1 MSIQNLG
8 NVKTALNLL
17 DDVAD
22 EGYVNNLDEI
32 LGTILGGTSID
43 DAAKAL
49 KSLKVDTSD
58 LGAKLVDL
66 GYDSKEAFEKFGS
79 SSTKSVGSLGTTF
92 SGLAAKIGISTKA
105 LAGLSIGL
113 AVVTAAFVGVQ
124 MYNAHMQ
131 ELVDNAREAASA
143 FSESTSSLDSYSK
156 RVADLRTAL
165 DSGTL
170 TEEEAYQ
177 AKAELLSIQESL
189 SESYADQVEGID
201 LVNGSLKE
209 QIGLI
214 EQPSKSKAN
223 EYLNENRTA
232 IAKAEK
238 EMTKNIGIGVG
249 GAAYLG
255 QFYDNSTDE
264 SNALKD
270 ILSKYGDSIE
280 VKDGGDGITKNVYFY
295 GDATQAKEVLND
307 LMTDLRNASGEF
319 EDSDIFDGFSE
330 NASSYLNDA
339 NEILGE
345 YQSIYEQAQ
354 KARLIA
360 DENQYSYGES
370 SKTASKWL
378 GDYAKAVQEYNEA
391 LVSGDITKIEEA
403 RINFEEIDGAI
414 SGMLQDGT
422 LSAYSD
428 QFNDVRNQLN
438 ETAIAQNDFIDAIN
452 GTRTIDGNSIKEYAD
467 SIKELGL
474 TDVDFKYAIAT
485 DGMQEG
491 EESIRSLV
499 DAAKSAGVI
508 SDESA
513 DSIQLLVDL
522 LVEAGIITQ
531 TVAEEYD
538 ELTAEFI
545 DFAAYQE
552 NVNSALESSKSAT
565 GLTTDEVTNLTNAY
579 KDLESFDASK
589 LFEETANGI
598 HLNKEELGRLNE
610 ELESNELQKYADD
623 IKRIQ
628 EEIYLG
634 RSQGKDT
641 SALESELE
649 NARQL
654 KLQYEALTSSYN
666 KWLAAQSASNERDSY
681 VGVGSSYEDMK
692 AILDQGWY
700 GDESLNAYL
709 DLLLSADQR
718 TGDAIADFAKL
729 NETISGTSHS
739 IMDYW
744 QYDSD
749 DNLVTDGLFDF
760 LDDVNKK
767 LGDSYATIDENG
779 EYAFDFTGDKLQE
792 VADAFGMSTEMVEL
806 FERAMIDAGMA
817 VDMGDLTLV
826 EQIEK
831 ATEKL
836 KEFKEAGKISDSLE
850 LDFDVDMDP
859 LEDVKSSID
868 NLKSER
874 LKIDADADPEL
885 AALLDDLIAKCE
897 EQYYFRLNAETDG
910 GLDTAVTL
918 VKEMQSLTATP
929 LTVEAQIAN
938 EEKIAELAGQLA
950 ALPTEVQ
957 TAVGVKAENIGSV
970 EGIISQLNSAP
981 ESITVPVNYTT
992 GEYPETVEDA
1002 TGVANY
1008 ELGES
1013 PTEVPDATGVA
1024 NFRLGSYP
1032 RSLPT
1037 INQYVRQ
1044 VPLAQAAGT
1053 AHADGTTINAHA
1065 NGNDWTL
1072 PRDEDA
1078 LVNEIGT
1085 ESLVR
1090 NGKWHLIPGGA
1101 HIEKLKR
1108 GDIIF
1113 SAKQT
1118 DELLKTGKV
1127 ISGGGH
1133 GRVALA
1139 GGTLNAYDS
1148 GSGGNRRPGSVS
1160 DYTSPSSTATNS
1172 TSIVDVDDELE
1183 KMDWIE
1189 VALDRIQRA
1198 IEKVKTTA
1206 TSAYKSI
1213 TTRLSASKDEI
1224 SLITK
1229 EIGIQQSAYDRY
1241 MQEANSVGLSSDLA
1255 ALVQNGAVDISQ
1267 FDDDTQKLIKD
1278 YQEWYEKALDC
1289 SDATQQLHEELAGL
1303 LEENFNTIQ
1312 EDYDNQLELLDHLST
1327 TYENGLDELEA
1338 KGYLASTSYYEEL
1351 QNVERQRIDLLNKEL
1366 SDLEKSFSEAMNSG
1380 EIEEYSDSWYE
1391 MNSAINDTKEAI
1403 QEAKIALAEYEK
1415 TMREL
1420 EWEHFDYQQERISS
1434 LTSES
1439 DFMIDLMSNEKMHD
1453 ENGKLTDEGMA
1464 TMGLHS
1470 QNYNVYMAQADQ
1482 YASEIEKINAELAND
1497 PNNTELIER
1506 REELLEL
1513 QRESI
1518 LAAEDEKQA
1527 MIALVDEGI
1536 QAELDAMQELIDAYT
1551 NALDSAKD
1559 LYDYQRKIADY
1570 NSEISSLE
1578 KQLAAYESDTSEE
1591 TRARIQQIQVDLKNA
1606 NQDLEQAEYER
1617 YISDQK
1623 KLLDE
1628 LYQEYQATLNERLD
1642 NTEALLEEM
1651 IGSVNASSDSIN
1663 ETLNEVSSDVGYTM
1677 TEEMRSIWDEAANS
1691 IDGVVSVYGDD
1702 FNNKLTSINSVL
1714 DQIRANTDAMIADSN
1729 VEAEEVID
1737 NTTATTTPDA
1747 SAQPPTQ
1754 TMPEKSHPVNIIPS
1768 ESTVANEITIGG
1780 KINAGNAKIF
1790 EYAGDTS
1797 GSNQYFSDDP
1807 IYTVL
1812 DEENGYLQVRHH
1824 SLSSGISGWFK
1835 KSDVKAYKHGGLVDH
1850 TGLAWLDGTPGR
1862 PETVLDAED
1871 TENLIALKD
1880 YLRKL
1885 SEQGLEF
1892 TQSSGYNFVNTSH
1905 LRELTDVSSIVDRI
1919 RNYAP
1924 SDMSTSIGDIQINI
1938 PIEHVQDYNDF
1949 VNQLRDD
1956 KRFENIIH
1964 AMTTERLVKKGS
1976 LSKYTK

>member
-1 MSIQNLG
+1 MTVFCAFYKLSLQDLG
-8 NVKTALNLL
+8 KVKEALNIVTTFSRDALRYRGYSFTDLGLEKTLSLL
-17 DDVAD
+17 QELKVDANDLSDILEKMGFDVGD
-22 EGYVNNLDEI
+22 V
-32 LGTILGGTSID
+32 
-43 DAAKAL
+43 AKAL
-49 KSLKVDTSD
+49 EGVGTTGSKSTR
-58 LGAKLVDL
+58 
-66 GYDSKEAFEKFGS
+66 
-79 SSTKSVGSLGTTF
+79 SLGTAF
-92 SGLAAKIGISTKA
+92 SGLAAKIGISTAA
-105 LAGLSIGL
+105 LGTLLGVAAGL
-113 AVVTAAFVGVQ
+113 AVVAVGVQ
-124 MYNAHMQ
+124 MYNAHVQ

-143 FSESTSSLDSYSK
+143 FSESTSSLESYSK

-214 EQPSKSKAN
+214 EQLSKSKAN
-223 EYLNENRTA
+223 EYLNENRKA

-255 QFYDNSTDE
+255 SFNHGTPDAGIMRS
-264 SNALKD
+264 
-270 ILSKYGDSIE
+270 ILSKYRDYI
-280 VKDGGDGITKNVYFY
+280 KITGDGIAQNVYFY
-295 GDATQAKEVLND
+295 GDASEAKEVLNG
-307 LMTDLRNASGEF
+307 LMTDLRNASDEF
-319 EDSDIFDGFSE
+319 KNSNIFDSFSE
-330 NASSYLNDA
+330 NASGHLNKA
-339 NEILGE
+339 NDILTK
-345 YQSIYEQAQ
+345 YQNIYEQAQ
-354 KARLIA
+354 QARLIA
-360 DENQYSYGES
+360 DETQYSSGES
-370 SKTASKWL
+370 SNTASKWL
-378 GDYAKAVQEYNEA
+378 NEYAVAVKKYNEA
-391 LVSGDITKIEEA
+391 LASGDTTKIEEA
-403 RINFEEIDGAI
+403 RISFEKIDGAI

-428 QFNDVRNQLN
+428 QFNDIRNQLN

-467 SIKELGL
+467 SIKEFGL

-499 DAAKSAGVI
+499 DAAKSAGAI

-513 DSIQLLVDL
+513 DSIQFLVDL

-531 TVAEEYD
+531 IVAETYD

-552 NVNSALESSKSAT
+552 KVNSAIESSKSAS
-565 GLTTDEVTNLTNAY
+565 GLATEEVTDLTNAY
-579 KDLESFDASK
+579 KDLESFNADK
-589 LFEETANGI
+589 LFEETAHGI

-610 ELESNELQKYADD
+610 ELEANELQKYADE

-634 RSQGKDT
+634 RSKGEDT
-641 SALESELE
+641 SVLESELE
-649 NARQL
+649 KARQL

-779 EYAFDFTGDKLQE
+779 EYAFDFTGDKLHE

-836 KEFKEAGKISDSLE
+836 KEFQEDGKISDSIE

-910 GLDTAVTL
+910 GLDTAVAL
-918 VKEMQSLTATP
+918 VREMHSLTATP

-950 ALPTEVQ
+950 ALPAEVQ
-957 TAVGVKAENIGSV
+957 TAVGVKAENIGNV
-970 EGIISQLNSAP
+970 EGIINQLNSAP

-1044 VPLAQAAGT
+1044 VPLAQASGT

-1172 TSIVDVDDELE
+1172 TSTVDVDDELE

-1255 ALVQNGAVDISQ
+1255 NLVQTGAIDISQ
-1267 FDDDTQKLIKD
+1267 YDEETQELIKS
-1278 YQEWYEKALDC
+1278 YTEWFEKALDC
-1289 SDATQQLHEELAGL
+1289 NDAIQQLHEDLASL
-1303 LEENFNTIQ
+1303 YEDNFNNIK
-1312 EDYDNQLELLDHLST
+1312 DDFDNQLELLEHMT
-1327 TYENGLDELEA
+1327 NTYENGIDMLEA
-1338 KGYLASTSYYEEL
+1338 QGYLQSTTYYAAM
-1351 QNVERQRIDLLNKEL
+1351 QDVERQNIAILNKEL
-1366 SDLEKSFSEAMNSG
+1366 ASLEKSFSEAMASG
-1380 EIEEYSDSWYE
+1380 EIEEGSESWFA
-1391 MNSAINDTKEAI
+1391 MQISINETKEAI
-1403 QEAKIALAEYEK
+1403 DEANLSLAETAK
-1415 TMREL
+1415 AMREI
-1420 EWEHFDYQQERISS
+1420 EWDHFDYTQDRISQV
-1434 LTSES
+1434 TQES
-1439 DFMIDLMSNEKMHD
+1439 DFMIDLMSNSDMYDDK
-1453 ENGKLTDEGMA
+1453 GQLTDNGMA
-1464 TMGLHS
+1464 TMGLHGL
-1470 QNYNVYMAQADQ
+1470 NYNTYMAQADA
-1482 YASEIEKINAELAND
+1482 YAQEILEINKQLAED
-1497 PNNTELIER
+1497 PYNIDLIER

-1513 QRESI
+1513 QQDSI

-1527 MIALVDEGI
+1527 IIDMVREGI
-1536 QAELDAMQELIDAYT
+1536 EFELESLKELIDTYT
-1551 NALDSAKD
+1551 DALDSAKD
-1559 LYDYQRKIADY
+1559 LYDYQRKVEEQSANIG
-1570 NSEISSLE
+1570 NLK
-1578 KQLAAYESDTSEE
+1578 KQLSAYENDLSEE
-1591 TRARIQQIQVDLKNA
+1591 TRATVQKLTVELAKAEDELAETEWERQIS
-1606 NQDLEQAEYER
+1606 E
-1617 YISDQK
+1617 QK
-1623 KLLDE
+1623 KMLDM
-1628 LYQEYQATLNERLD
+1628 LYEEYSLVLNERLD

-1651 IGSVNASSDSIN
+1651 IGAVNENSGSIN
-1663 ETLNEVSSDVGYTM
+1663 TTLTEVADSVGYTM
-1677 TEEMRSIWDEAANS
+1677 TESMQSIWNGSTEAL
-1691 IDGVVSVYGDD
+1691 DGIISTYGDD
-1702 FNNKLTSINSVL
+1702 FGEKMTAANNVL
-1714 DQIRANTDAMIADSN
+1714 SQIEANTAAMIANSG
-1729 VEAEEVID
+1729 EQAEETVED
-1737 NTTATTTPDA
+1737 TTPTTDPDPDVTA
-1747 SAQPPTQ
+1747 PITST
-1754 TMPEKSHPVNIIPS
+1754 EVNVDTNIEITPSS
-1768 ESTVANEITIGG
+1768 ESTSRDTSHEADTRSKNNNGNSGSSATKPSLPKKSGKYEEVYFDDEAKTNVNSTTYKKYKGGGLADYTGVAWIDGSPSKPELVLDSKDTENFISLKETLRRMTEQGLTFG
-1780 KINAGNAKIF
+1780 TSYGNAYVQQLSGITDISKKI
-1790 EYAGDTS
+1790 ASIRDTS
-1797 GSNQYFSDDP
+1797 GINNG
-1807 IYTVL
+1807 ITVG
-1812 DEENGYLQVRHH
+1812 DTQV
-1824 SLSSGISGWFK
+1824 
-1835 KSDVKAYKHGGLVDH
+1835 
-1850 TGLAWLDGTPGR
+1850 T
-1862 PETVLDAED
+1862 
-1871 TENLIALKD
+1871 
-1880 YLRKL
+1880 
-1885 SEQGLEF
+1885 
-1892 TQSSGYNFVNTSH
+1892 
-1905 LRELTDVSSIVDRI
+1905 
-1919 RNYAP
+1919 
-1924 SDMSTSIGDIQINI
+1924 IQID
-1938 PIEHVQDYNDF
+1938 HVEDYNDF
-1949 VNQLRDD
+1949 VNKLRSD
-1956 KRFENIIH
+1956 KKFEKMIQS
-1964 AMTTERLVKKGS
+1964 MTIDRIVGGS
-1976 LSKYTK
+1976 PLAKNKYKW